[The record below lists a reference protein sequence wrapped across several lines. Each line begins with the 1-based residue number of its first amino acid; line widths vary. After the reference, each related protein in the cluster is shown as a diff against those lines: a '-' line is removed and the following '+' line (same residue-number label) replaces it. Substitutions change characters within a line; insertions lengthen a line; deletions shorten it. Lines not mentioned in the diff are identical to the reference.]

1 MRKSIA
7 RTALWNALLLGVW
20 IFFFD
25 LLIDLLVINLVD
37 FAWLH
42 ALLVLSSVLVLFV
55 SLSRDLRARERAEI
69 ALQRSHEQLEQR
81 VRDRTTE
88 LNLTVEKLYAEIAE
102 RARVEEALRK
112 LSRAVEH
119 SPATVVITDT
129 AGHIEYV
136 NPRFT
141 QTTGYSFEEVRGENP
156 RLLKSG
162 QTPAEVYAQLWTTI
176 LAGGQWQGELCNK
189 KKSGELYWE
198 STHIS
203 PITDEN
209 GVMTHFVAVK
219 EDITAR
225 KLAEAE
231 RDHLL
236 KQVEQARRRAEGSAQ
251 ETQLANSLLHALI
264 DTIPA
269 GVLVANADGGV
280 LLSNRAAA
288 EIVGDVP
295 TGVAHGQRQEYRLHR
310 IDGAPFA
317 LDDLPMARAL
327 KRGQTTRGIEA
338 LLRRQDGSEV
348 AILMAA
354 SPALDAT
361 GCVFGG
367 VTIFQDITQR
377 KQAEQQTNRLAVLE
391 ERQHLSR
398 ELHDSLSQAL
408 YGISLGAHTAVKW
421 LDRDRVRV
429 VEALEYVITLADAG
443 LTEMRALIFELRPE
457 SLAREGLLNAL
468 TKQASAVGARNSL
481 PVEVDLCG
489 CEPEVPL
496 AVKEAIYRIAQ
507 EALHNAVKHARAGRL
522 RLHFTCQDD
531 RLMLDV
537 SDDGIGFDPAG
548 SHPGHLGLHS
558 MRERAARA
566 GGTLMIDSLPGR
578 GTCVHAEFPLPAA

>member
-7 RTALWNALLLGVW
+7 RTALWNALLLGAW

-25 LLIDLLVINLVD
+25 LLIDLLVINLAD

-42 ALLVLSSVLVLFV
+42 LLLVLSSVLVLFV
-55 SLSRDLRARERAEI
+55 SLRRDLLARERAEI

-102 RARVEEALRK
+102 RARAEEALRK

-129 AGHIEYV
+129 AGNIEYV

-141 QTTGYSFEEVRGENP
+141 QTTGYSIDEVRGKNP
-156 RLLKSG
+156 RILRSG
-162 QTPAEVYAQLWTTI
+162 QTPAEVYAQLWSTI

-203 PITDEN
+203 SITDEN
-209 GVMTHFVAVK
+209 GAMTHFVAVK
-219 EDITAR
+219 EDITER
-225 KLAEAE
+225 K
-231 RDHLL
+231 R
-236 KQVEQARRRAEGSAQ
+236 VEQ
-251 ETQLANSLLHALI
+251 
-264 DTIPA
+264 
-269 GVLVANADGGV
+269 
-280 LLSNRAAA
+280 
-288 EIVGDVP
+288 
-295 TGVAHGQRQEYRLHR
+295 
-310 IDGAPFA
+310 
-317 LDDLPMARAL
+317 
-327 KRGQTTRGIEA
+327 
-338 LLRRQDGSEV
+338 
-348 AILMAA
+348 
-354 SPALDAT
+354 
-361 GCVFGG
+361 
-367 VTIFQDITQR
+367 
-377 KQAEQQTNRLAVLE
+377 QANRLAVLE

-408 YGISLGAHTAVKW
+408 YGISLGAQTAAKW
-421 LDRDRVRV
+421 LDRDRARV
-429 VEALEYVITLADAG
+429 VEALQYVITLADAG

-481 PVEVDLCG
+481 PVEIDLCG
-489 CEPEVPL
+489 REPDVPL
-496 AVKEAIYRIAQ
+496 DVKDAIYRIAQ
-507 EALHNAVKHARAGRL
+507 EALHNAAKHARAGRL

-537 SDDGIGFDPAG
+537 GDDGVGFDPAG
-548 SHPGHLGLHS
+548 PHPGHLGLHS
-558 MRERAARA
+558 MRERATRA
-566 GGTLMIDSLPGR
+566 GGLLSIDSVPGR
-578 GTCVHAEFPLPAA
+578 GTCVHAEFPLRAV